1 VSEHGAANCAQP
13 GPGVAVTGVVAV
25 VALRANMDALSVE
38 EQVDLPFTSRIR
50 AQWDGARL

>member
-1 VSEHGAANCAQP
+1 
-13 GPGVAVTGVVAV
+13 VTGVVAV